1 MFEKKLYIAKR
12 LKVESNENGIDIEY
26 FDKYMLFL
34 LAPVIG
40 GLKPSSTITL
50 KKDSK
55 AKLYNFNYQPV
66 SGYLGLQQYGEEIG
80 NVYRMFI
87 DKALYQGK
95 IKVGDRAYLSNG
107 EITESDL
114 EQLIQNEKDFGDNAN
129 YKIELVLPQNFKMQI
144 DLIKIK

>member
-1 MFEKKLYIAKR
+1 MFEKKLYIAKK
-12 LKVESNENGIDIEY
+12 LKVESNENGIDVEY
-26 FDKYMLFL
+26 FE
-34 LAPVIG
+34 
-40 GLKPSSTITL
+40 KP
-50 KKDSK
+50 
-55 AKLYNFNYQPV
+55 KLYNFNYQPV
-66 SGYLGLQQYGEEIG
+66 SGFLGLQQYGEEIG

>member
-12 LKVESNENGIDIEY
+12 LKVESNENGIDVEY
-26 FDKYMLFL
+26 FE
-34 LAPVIG
+34 
-40 GLKPSSTITL
+40 KP
-50 KKDSK
+50 
-55 AKLYNFNYQPV
+55 KLYNFNYQPV
-66 SGYLGLQQYGEEIG
+66 SEYLGLQQYGEEIG
-80 NVYRMFI
+80 NVYRMFV

-107 EITESDL
+107 EITESEL

>member
-1 MFEKKLYIAKR
+1 
-12 LKVESNENGIDIEY
+12 
-26 FDKYMLFL
+26 
-34 LAPVIG
+34 
-40 GLKPSSTITL
+40 
-50 KKDSK
+50 
-55 AKLYNFNYQPV
+55 
-66 SGYLGLQQYGEEIG
+66 
-80 NVYRMFI
+80 MFI